1 MRECCVVFHFDRF
14 TRSLLLLRLLSGA
27 LHRLVGR
34 QCKHFVQTYKV
45 NEKVRSSA
53 LRTGLKPRNPKN
65 VAAAKASH
73 CVCCHSR
80 KGGGKIHKANFCACE
95 KRTWSASGGECCFRF
110 SNFLRFVRSF
120 RKSGGGWEWKKA
132 HPHIQAASWRWFS
145 LAGPLSVHPG
155 GVEANNNTKK
165 ERKQALERWMFL
177 APERT
182 RSARTGRKPRTSTQC
197 NRALDNVWSGRDGQK
212 SLLPFQLHT
221 VQISKTVCV
230 LATCPAIPEAFRNYG
245 SATRPQSC
253 QCRMQLS
260 RIFV

>member
-80 KGGGKIHKANFCACE
+80 KGGGKIHKANFCARE

-110 SNFLRFVRSF
+110 SNFFTIREKLQKIGRWLGVE
-120 RKSGGGWEWKKA
+120 KST
-132 HPHIQAASWRWFS
+132 PT
-145 LAGPLSVHPG
+145 HPG
-155 GVEANNNTKK
+155 Y
-165 ERKQALERWMFL
+165 QLALVFAR
-177 APERT
+177 RT
-182 RSARTGRKPRTSTQC
+182 FVGASG
-197 NRALDNVWSGRDGQK
+197 WS
-212 SLLPFQLHT
+212 
-221 VQISKTVCV
+221 
-230 LATCPAIPEAFRNYG
+230 
-245 SATRPQSC
+245 
-253 QCRMQLS
+253 
-260 RIFV
+260 